1 VAQDRPSRP
10 PAITDVARAAGV
22 SHQTVSRVLNQHP
35 SVRPETRSRVL
46 DAIADL
52 GYRRNHAARA
62 LVTGRSEQLGVV
74 VLGSLLFGPG
84 SMLSAVEQLADQNGF
99 VVSVA
104 SVHRDDPAEVA
115 RAVERLLDQSVAGL
129 VLIVPVAN
137 AQGALDEIPPGVPYV
152 VIDGDLTRED
162 PLATVDQA
170 HGAYLATRHLLDAG
184 QAPADGGHPPGV
196 ALTVG
201 PVRVTVAAANDP
213 FDLTAS
219 PPVAPEPEPDPE
231 PMADE
236 HPAADASPLDERP
249 GAPAE
254 QIDAGTPPAA
264 SAAGPSRLVTGA
276 LLGGGTAV
284 LLLVGASL
292 WLFAQGSRP
301 KAVTAVPAASR
312 AVADRRA
319 TVAALL
325 QRRGLDSRLALQ
337 GDARQARVSG
347 LLAGASYWR
356 TALRR
361 ASPLP
366 LTFDPESRK
375 P

>member
-1 VAQDRPSRP
+1 MDRVAQDRPSRP

-184 QAPADGGHPPGV
+184 HANVMHVHGPLDWFDSRGRMEGWQRALDEAGV
-196 ALTVG
+196 TPMEPMAGDWSLRSGYRIGTALAQR
-201 PVRVTVAAANDP
+201 PDVTAVFAANDHMALGILRAMHDAGRRLP
-213 FDLTAS
+213 EDLSVVGFDDIPEAGYVLPGLTTVRPDFSAAARAGLRLLLEQVESGSRIVERRTVTAS
-219 PPVAPEPEPDPE
+219 LVERESVAPPR
-231 PMADE
+231 
-236 HPAADASPLDERP
+236 S
-249 GAPAE
+249 
-254 QIDAGTPPAA
+254 
-264 SAAGPSRLVTGA
+264 
-276 LLGGGTAV
+276 
-284 LLLVGASL
+284 
-292 WLFAQGSRP
+292 
-301 KAVTAVPAASR
+301 
-312 AVADRRA
+312 
-319 TVAALL
+319 
-325 QRRGLDSRLALQ
+325 
-337 GDARQARVSG
+337 
-347 LLAGASYWR
+347 
-356 TALRR
+356 
-361 ASPLP
+361 
-366 LTFDPESRK
+366 
-375 P
+375 